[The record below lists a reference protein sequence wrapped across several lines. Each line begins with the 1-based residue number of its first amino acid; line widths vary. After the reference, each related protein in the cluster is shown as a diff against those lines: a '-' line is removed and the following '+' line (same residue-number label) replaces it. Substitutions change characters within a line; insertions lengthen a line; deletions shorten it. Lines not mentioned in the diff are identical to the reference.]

1 MRKSWKGS
9 ARRSLNRRTNEG
21 GLNDER
27 RIHDFV
33 VFGCYLVS
41 YGDEGGAVEYE
52 AIGGRVARLF

>member
-1 MRKSWKGS
+1 MR
-9 ARRSLNRRTNEG
+9 

-41 YGDEGGAVEYE
+41 YGDEGGALEYE